1 MEKIYLVKGL
11 DCANCAREFEE
22 KVKKIKGVED
32 AAMNFMS
39 LKLIVKTEEEIDEN
53 LNKLATSFED
63 GLTLRRIK

>member
-11 DCANCAREFEE
+11 DCTNCAREFEE

-63 GLTLRRIK
+63 GLKLRRIK